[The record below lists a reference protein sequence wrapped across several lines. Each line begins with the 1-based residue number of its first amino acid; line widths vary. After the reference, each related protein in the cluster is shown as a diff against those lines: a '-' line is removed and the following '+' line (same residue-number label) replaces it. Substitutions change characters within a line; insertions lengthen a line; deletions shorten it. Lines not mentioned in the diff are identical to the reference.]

1 MFFCESSLV
10 RIVKFAEGWCINV
23 GCIPAE
29 ADRAPDGVDF
39 HAVRAHDA
47 QLPGAAPAK
56 TAGFLVFLKGRWKRV
71 VKVYSGRSM
80 VIAVKYRS
88 FSGTF

>member
-1 MFFCESSLV
+1 MLVFFCESSLV

-56 TAGFLVFLKGRWKRV
+56 TAGFLV
-71 VKVYSGRSM
+71 S
-80 VIAVKYRS
+80 
-88 FSGTF
+88 